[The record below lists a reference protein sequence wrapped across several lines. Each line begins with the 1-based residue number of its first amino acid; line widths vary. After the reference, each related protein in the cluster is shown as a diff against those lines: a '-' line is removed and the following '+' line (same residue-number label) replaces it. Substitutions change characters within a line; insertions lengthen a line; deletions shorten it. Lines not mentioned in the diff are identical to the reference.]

1 MTTTQAAGTTP
12 RRGGRGARER
22 ILKVAADLFYKQG
35 IHATG
40 VAQIADVAHVSIRT
54 LYQHFRTKNDL
65 VAAYLRRFDAENLLT
80 AERQV
85 LRADLSPRDR
95 LLAIFGPLEV
105 DHGDTVRGCPFHDAA
120 VEAAGAMPE
129 VARLVARHKETFR
142 DWLIDAARQAGASDP
157 ERLGRQLA
165 VLFEGAMALSTS
177 CDDRRVVSDA
187 RSAAAALIDAD
198 LART

>member
-1 MTTTQAAGTTP
+1 MTATQTADTAA

-22 ILKVAADLFYKQG
+22 ILRAAAELFYNQG

-65 VAAYLRRFDAENLLT
+65 VAAYLRRFDADSPLT
-80 AERQV
+80 AEQQV
-85 LRADLSPRDR
+85 LRSDLPPRER
-95 LLAIFGPLEV
+95 LLAIFGSPEV
-105 DHGDTVRGCPFHDAA
+105 DHDGTVRGCPFHNAA

-142 DWLIDAARQAGASDP
+142 DWLTDAARQAGASDP

-165 VLFEGAMALSTS
+165 VLFEGAAALSTS
-177 CDDRRVVSDA
+177 CDDMRVASDA
-187 RSAAAALIDAD
+187 RDAATALIDAG
-198 LART
+198 LVRA